1 MDPPINHFKRAIKS
15 GQQQIGLW
23 CSLASHVTVEILSGS
38 GFDWLLLDTEHSPNE
53 LPMVYSQ
60 LQAAA
65 AGGRAHPIVRVPWND
80 MVVIKRYLDAG
91 VQTFLIPTVQ
101 TEEEAKQ
108 AVAATRYPPRG
119 VRGFASA
126 SRSSRF
132 GRIKDYHTR
141 AEEEIC
147 VLVQIETQQGLE
159 NLEAIG
165 RVEGV
170 DGVFIGPSDLAAA
183 LGHLGNPGHPEV
195 QEAIEQGIATIRA
208 AGKAAGVLIADETL
222 ARRYL
227 ALGATFVAV
236 GSDVTLLA
244 RGAEALAQKFAA
256 NSEERSSPSASVY

>member
-1 MDPPINHFKRAIKS
+1 LDLPVNHFKRAIKS

-23 CSLASHVTVEILSGS
+23 CSLASHISVEILSGS

-141 AEEEIC
+141 AEDEIC
-147 VLVQIETQQGLE
+147 VLLQIETKLGPE
-159 NLEAIG
+159 NLEAIA

-170 DGVFIGPSDLAAA
+170 DGIFIGPGDLSAG
-183 LGHLGNPGHPEV
+183 LGYLGNQGHPEV
-195 QEAIEQGIATIRA
+195 HRVIEEAIGRIRTCGNIPGILT
-208 AGKAAGVLIADETL
+208 GDETL
-222 ARRYL
+222 ARRSIE
-227 ALGATFVAV
+227 LGCLFTAV
-236 GSDVTLLA
+236 GSDTGLLTRGSEQLAA
-244 RGAEALAQKFAA
+244 RFKG
-256 NSEERSSPSASVY
+256 